1 MPLYV
6 FENPNTGENI
16 ELIFGMNDEKV
27 YVDDTGVEW
36 KRVFLPTSHTMD
48 GDIDPFSSKSFLDK
62 TSSRGKVSDLID
74 RSKEMSEKRKNK
86 LGYDPVQKKYFEE
99 YSKKRNG
106 LKHHLDT

>member
-6 FENPNTGENI
+6 FENPDTGETL
-16 ELIFGMNDEKV
+16 ELLFGMNDEKSH
-27 YVDDTGVEW
+27 VDDNGLEW
-36 KRVFLPTSHTMD
+36 RRIFLPTSHTMD
-48 GDIDPFSSKSFLDK
+48 AEIDPFSSKSFLEK
-62 TSSRGKVSDLID
+62 TNSKGKVADLMD

-99 YSKKRNG
+99 YSSKRNG